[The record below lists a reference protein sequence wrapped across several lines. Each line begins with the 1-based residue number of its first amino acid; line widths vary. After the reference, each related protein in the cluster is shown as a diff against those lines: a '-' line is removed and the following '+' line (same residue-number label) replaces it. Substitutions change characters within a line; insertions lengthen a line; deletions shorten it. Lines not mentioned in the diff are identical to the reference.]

1 VIFVCNKEGHGRK
14 AKEEVDD
21 NNSTGTE
28 SDSEDEDDV
37 DREEVKKKKL
47 DGRKKRKREKM
58 LHMGRKA
65 RMVVNLIENRWHV
78 TYFLADHNHDV
89 VVKPSLKKFLRSHK
103 GTPQAEKELITPIAW
118 VQLDLWTHHA
128 TYE

>member
-1 VIFVCNKEGHGRK
+1 MCNKEGHGRK
-14 AKEEVDD
+14 AKEEADD
-21 NNSTGTE
+21 DSSTGTE
-28 SDSEDEDDV
+28 SDSESYV
-37 DREEVKKKKL
+37 DGEEVKKKKKL
-47 DGRKKRKREKM
+47 DGRKKRKRVNM
-58 LHMGRKA
+58 LHTRCKA

-103 GTPQAEKELITPIAW
+103 GISQAEKEFITLLHR
-118 VQLDLWTHHA
+118 VQLDLWTHHP